1 MDTEELNEYIKT
13 NSKAYDIF
21 IEKALVYQNNKN
33 ASRKMEKRFSEDKVA
48 SKAEKMWENIVVN
61 LHDKLNAE
69 KTLKKHP
76 STDWIRFMEE
86 HEMIDNLEDSMGV
99 LDLED

>member
-1 MDTEELNEYIKT
+1 MNTEELNEYIKT

-33 ASRKMEKRFSEDKVA
+33 ASRKMEKRFSED
-48 SKAEKMWENIVVN
+48 N

>member
-1 MDTEELNEYIKT
+1 MNTEDLNEYIKA

-21 IEKALVYQNNKN
+21 IEKARVYQNGKN
-33 ASRKMEKRFSEDKVA
+33 ANRKMDKRFS
-48 SKAEKMWENIVVN
+48 AEKVEKKAQTMWENIVVN

-76 STDWIRFMEE
+76 STDWIKFMEE
-86 HEMIDNLEDSMGV
+86 HEMLDNLEDSMGV

>member
-1 MDTEELNEYIKT
+1 MNTEDLNDYIKA
-13 NSKAYDIF
+13 NSKSYDIF
-21 IEKALVYQNNKN
+21 ITKALAYQNTKN
-33 ASRKMEKRFSEDKVA
+33 ASRKLEKRFSEDKVA

-76 STDWIRFMEE
+76 STDWIKFMEE
-86 HEMIDNLEDSMGV
+86 HEMLDNFEDSMGS